1 MKKSLKFFIFLALL
15 CLIAYA
21 AYGLM
26 KNDFSLEQ
34 FIIGVWNDHVET
46 WGYAIL
52 FCWSI
57 LEGELGLIFAGLAA
71 HDGKMSV
78 ALAIFVAGLG
88 GFAAAVIRRVQ
99 ALIGI
104 TGRKACAGGS
114 VRQM

>member
-1 MKKSLKFFIFLALL
+1 MKKSLQLFIFLALF

-21 AYGLM
+21 IYGLM

-34 FIIGVWNDHVET
+34 FIIGVWNEHVET

-71 HDGKMSV
+71 HDG
-78 ALAIFVAGLG
+78 
-88 GFAAAVIRRVQ
+88 
-99 ALIGI
+99 
-104 TGRKACAGGS
+104 
-114 VRQM
+114 